1 MKTLL
6 SIDPGN
12 NAGGAVFVDNCLK
25 ACGLVS
31 RGWGEAGHLLPLLEL
46 QQRFPG
52 AVVCR
57 FDELVIE
64 LPRITRGPGGQTEG
78 KDPNDLIKLAFGAG
92 RYVERFPHTSLRT
105 VYPSEWKAGVP
116 KRTHNARVILA
127 LSEAERALIPK
138 LAASLVHNVVDA
150 IGIGLEHLGRM
161 TRGAAR

>member
-1 MKTLL
+1 MKILL

-12 NAGGAVFVDNCLK
+12 NAGGAVFVDGCLV

-31 RGWGEAGHLLPLLEL
+31 RAWPEKGYLNPREVSGYRA
-46 QQRFPG
+46 
-52 AVVCR
+52 AC

-92 RYVERFPHTSLRT
+92 RYVERFPHVKLRT
-105 VYPSEWKAGVP
+105 VSPSEWKGGVN
-116 KRTHNARVILA
+116 KSTHNARVIQCLTPV
-127 LSEAERALIPK
+127 ERACVPR
-138 LAASLVHNVVDA
+138 LAATLVHNVVDA
-150 IGIGLEHLGRM
+150 IGIGLDHLGRM

>member
-6 SIDPGN
+6 SIDPGA
-12 NAGGAVFVDNCLK
+12 NAGGAIFLDGALV

-31 RGWGEAGHLLPLLEL
+31 RAANEIGGLEPLRHLPIS
-46 QQRFPG
+46 RFP
-52 AVVCR
+52 AFQNAR

-64 LPRITRGPGGQTEG
+64 LPRITKQTEG

-92 RYVERFPHTSLRT
+92 RYVERFPHASLRT
-105 VYPSEWKAGVP
+105 VSPAQWKAGTP
-116 KRTHNARVILA
+116 KKIHNARVIQC

-138 LAASLVHNVVDA
+138 LAAGLAHNVCDA